1 MKNLDRSFGFIVGVT
16 SLAFVVS
23 QLDVSIVNIA
33 LPSIA
38 KAFSVRI
45 SSLQWIADAYTV
57 AFAALMLSAG
67 GMGDRLGSR
76 RVFQLGLVL
85 FGLASGRCRVLAP
98 PR

>member
-1 MKNLDRSFGFIVGVT
+1 MKEINSRQTRDLSFGYIVGVT
-16 SLAFVVS
+16 SLAFVVP

-67 GMGDRLGSR
+67 GMSDRLGSR
-76 RVFQLGLVL
+76 RVFQLGLARR
-85 FGLASGRCRVLAP
+85 G
-98 PR
+98 